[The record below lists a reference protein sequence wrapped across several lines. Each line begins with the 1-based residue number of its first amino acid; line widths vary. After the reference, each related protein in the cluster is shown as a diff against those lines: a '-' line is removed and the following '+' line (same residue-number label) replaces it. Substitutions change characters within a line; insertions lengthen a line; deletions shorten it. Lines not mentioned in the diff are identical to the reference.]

1 MGQQRKFGNLHVVAH
16 RYIVVVIIVAVKKT
30 KKLVIDNLLDA
41 NLQVANK
48 TCRLWLAF
56 RIP

>member
-48 TCRLWLAF
+48 TCRL
-56 RIP
+56 